1 MPPAHTGGGRSVAV
15 WQVGHTVLSDEV
27 CLATVPLPLASDT
40 SVDLKGGSW
49 VKKLDEHKETD
60 VHGIAFWIN
69 FNHHGDSTSNEEEK
83 LVTRTGPTSSTPVT
97 FGPSPW
103 LQYVALLH
111 TPTKYAFNEK
121 IGLTWEMDLRSGRLS
136 AIDLLGCIRHLL

>member
-27 CLATVPLPLASDT
+27 CLATVPLPIASD
-40 SVDLKGGSW
+40 VDAIGNRVNSHANNCMF
-49 VKKLDEHKETD
+49 VRDAATHKKLDGYEDHD

-103 LQYVALLH
+103 LQYVVLLH
-111 TPTKYAFNEK
+111 TPTKYYQEYVYANQVVR
-121 IGLTWEMDLRSGRLS
+121 I
-136 AIDLLGCIRHLL
+136 